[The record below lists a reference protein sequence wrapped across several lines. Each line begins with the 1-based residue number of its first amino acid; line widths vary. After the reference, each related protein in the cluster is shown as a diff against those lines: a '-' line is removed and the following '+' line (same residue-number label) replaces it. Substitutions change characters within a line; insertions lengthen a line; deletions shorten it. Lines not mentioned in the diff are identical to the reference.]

1 MKIFFILL
9 VVGAILIIYR
19 GIKKIM
25 QILSIVNLI
34 KKITQM
40 ENSTD
45 NKEKM
50 ENTES
55 PIPPTETEVAA
66 PEIIPTDVTPAPTFD
81 VVDTTELPL
90 KETEVPTI
98 PEPEQ
103 RADDA
108 LNIYPSKTFKITTNG
123 VNFMNGKVLGIAGV
137 SVFRAEPLVYVFSS
151 DLLGQHNLKCVT
163 MEEADQFYSELIKY
177 EKGEYGLDAFS
188 EIAKAANDTR
198 PLVEKA
204 VEKFEAIIAEIPV
217 IKNAAYYGFRKLT
230 EGEFFSHAE
239 QHLKNF
245 VITKYREAEGYFCKV
260 SDNEGNE
267 VRLPKNE
274 RQYLPV
280 E

>member
-9 VVGAILIIYR
+9 VVGAILITYR
-19 GIKKIM
+19 GIKKII

-55 PIPPTETEVAA
+55 PIPPTETEV
-66 PEIIPTDVTPAPTFD
+66 IPTDVTPAPTFE
-81 VVDTTELPL
+81 VTDTTELPVT
-90 KETEVPTI
+90 ETEVPTI

-103 RADDA
+103 RADDS
-108 LNIYPSKTFKITTNG
+108 LTIYPSKTFTITTNG
-123 VNFMNGKVLGIAGV
+123 VSFLKGKVVAIKGIT
-137 SVFRAEPLVYVFSS
+137 VFRAEPLVYVFQHEQ
-151 DLLGQHNLKCVT
+151 LGNHNLKCINIA
-163 MEEADQFYSELIKY
+163 EADLFYSQLLKY
-177 EKGEYGLDAFS
+177 EKGEYGTDAFTS
-188 EIAKAANDTR
+188 IANEANDTR
-198 PLVEKA
+198 PALHKA
-204 VEKFEAIIAEIPV
+204 VEKFEAMIAEIPV

-230 EGEFFSHAE
+230 EGEFLTHAE
-239 QHLKNF
+239 QHLKDF
-245 VITKYREAEGYFCKV
+245 VISKFRAVEGYFVTVK
-260 SDNEGNE
+260 DDLGNE

-274 RQYLPV
+274 NEYLPV